1 MALKDSEIEYIKEVV
16 HETQKFSPKTK
27 LNEYLL
33 QSGITLIGL
42 FFLGVVLSGFCWLI
56 VIIWNHIL

>member
-1 MALKDSEIEYIKEVV
+1 MPLTESEVEFIKEIV

-27 LNEYLL
+27 INEWLL

-42 FFLGVVLSGFCWLI
+42 FGLTVILSGLAWII
-56 VIIWNHIL
+56 VKIWNYIL